1 MTTPPLPAM
10 GASPVQPRP
19 QTWFDRN
26 WKWLLALLL
35 VLAFLIVVSFIAVV
49 LFGVEALIKDSDPYQ
64 LAVRRATESPAVAEK
79 LGTPIHVEWFAS
91 GSVNFSGSDG
101 SVNLSIPI
109 SGPKGRGHIAVV
121 GKEHANRW
129 TFETLEVDV
138 RGEDQPI
145 LLLQQGEGTPPATP
159 SPPGSPI

>member
-1 MTTPPLPAM
+1 M

-35 VLAFLIVVSFIAVV
+35 VLAFLVVVSFIAVV

-79 LGTPIHVEWFAS
+79 LGTPIHVEWFVS

-121 GKEHANRW
+121 GKEHAKRW

-138 RGEDQPI
+138 RGEDEPI
-145 LLLQQGEGTPPATP
+145 LLLQQGESTPPATP

>member
-10 GASPVQPRP
+10 GASPVQPRQ

-79 LGTPIHVEWFAS
+79 LGAPIHVEWFVS

-121 GKEHANRW
+121 GKEHAKRW

-159 SPPGSPI
+159 SPPGSTI